1 MSTNARLRENLRAS
15 GPVTKDQK
23 ITMVAFTRIFFVFVV
38 SVCYVGAFVAPC
50 RVCLARPTWASTSSP
65 SKRTDALQ
73 MGWGDALGKAFANED
88 MGAAKNPGLKN
99 EPNACMVR
107 VVIAKPSC
115 ISIWFDSNLLAYVAS
130 FQDYFPRRRFS
141 FCRNTGRDTHMFPS

>member
-1 MSTNARLRENLRAS
+1 M
-15 GPVTKDQK
+15 VTS
-23 ITMVAFTRIFFVFVV
+23 TRILFVFIL
-38 SVCYVGAFVAPC
+38 SVCYVSAFVAPC

-107 VVIAKPSC
+107 IVIAELSYTSST
-115 ISIWFDSNLLAYVAS
+115 IGFDSSLFTYVAS
-130 FQDYFPRRRFS
+130 SQDLFPNTS
-141 FCRNTGRDTHMFPS
+141 YRNIGRDTHMTS